1 MSILTVITVPNPILK
16 QKALPVTQF
25 DASLEKLLQ
34 DMLETMRVEKGV
46 GLAAPQ
52 VGILQRIFVAEYR
65 RKLHFFINP
74 IIIAAKGKAMGEE
87 GCLSIPN
94 IRLKVERATSISI
107 QAQNPNG
114 STFTLKLN
122 NMMARIAQ
130 HEIDHLEGILIT
142 DRSSTPAET

>member
-25 DASLEKLLQ
+25 DASLEKLLS
-34 DMLETMRVEKGV
+34 DMLETMRVENGV
-46 GLAAPQ
+46 GLAANQ

-65 RKLHFFINP
+65 RKTHFFMNP
-74 IIIAAKGKAMGEE
+74 VIISSKGKAMGEE

-94 IRLKVERATSISI
+94 IRLKVERATTLTL
-107 QAQNPNG
+107 QAQTPDG
-114 STFTLKLN
+114 SPITLKLN

-130 HEIDHLEGILIT
+130 HEIDHLDGILIT
-142 DRSSTPAET
+142 DRSSTPVET